1 MGITQS
7 AGTEHNVYWNIG
19 HLLGNEFEDVIY
31 EILIKE
37 YQIRLNKDIKIKQ
50 TPRRNDRGKDII
62 IEFSCQTLSL
72 FDISFSRGEFDK
84 VTIYIECKSTNSR
97 HALRREKF
105 MPSIEKGGRPGI
117 NYYVLLTNSKILS
130 ADYYEADQLL
140 NSRKIKFV
148 LVDQYLLA
156 RFLINKNYYDYF
168 EEIPIYDGEDDYYV
182 QYQVYENETDDN
194 AYDIYFNFRN
204 YSRHSRLYT
213 INLLTNVNWKT
224 KENSFSFTLDAN
236 CAAAKKIS
244 LSCDQENDFQTLVFK
259 IEAGIHESFAE
270 VRGINIK
277 EVYNPPFIG
286 KYHNKILFSI
296 LKNISAPDCDKLF
309 CLWGEAGI
317 GKTRIVNELA
327 EKIKSGR
334 FDFLA
339 CSMTKNNTRT
349 IRDIQDFLI
358 RKKYAAS
365 DVKSKCS
372 NSLYDT
378 IVNCSHAVKTAVI
391 FIDDFHNVLPEYIEQ
406 IKKLADHNAPVIL
419 IICGRTDYTEG
430 DTTYYSFVQWTFE
443 NLRLHQNVWNVKP
456 LRPRE
461 TKRLIRVMIQ
471 RIPEEALNTIC
482 LYSNNNPLYIVQFI
496 EYLLDNKIAYIV
508 NRNTVG
514 IINPAEFQIHN
525 YLPNGIEDIY
535 RKRTDYLI
543 RAAEEDDNDYL
554 IFLFNLSLFNGQIS
568 IRTAERWFDREG
580 KITEFL
586 LKRGFL
592 TKQKKY
598 FTFYHESLKL
608 YIQKML
614 SESQIYKKAVSE
626 QFLRLPEE
634 AWRELPIYT
643 KGRLYLWADKIEKAF
658 EIFNPIINSI
668 KKIKNISNIN
678 LDPLTYEYFD
688 DILQLFKSKSEY
700 GQLAKNTINGKIY
713 ITLHHFVPMNA
724 AIECDRGLA
733 YIKSSPEL
741 RKDKRFIHSLL
752 VQKAHALLN
761 SGMNLEGEL
770 VLKELQAKWLVSNE
784 DFDPKS
790 VFDMLDRLCAIYV
803 KFNCFDIALDYGKL
817 ELDAAEKSGDCSLSA
832 IAYRT
837 RSKLFYLNDMIEC
850 RHSLD
855 KVDEM
860 LHLIPSD
867 RIQLNNNIYRA
878 IVDLTYNDKNCYDEI
893 IDSVEEMTNTA
904 FEQKLNRADIQS
916 NMVLAAAY
924 IKRGTF
930 EDLKTARQK
939 TVRAINYSI
948 RFGIPSYMW
957 QLYNLLAV
965 IDTKLK
971 ADSNKIKQSFEMAF
985 DTLNRQNLLY
995 VGRGDLCYS
1004 NLLAISNIGFFLR
1017 RNSYQKTFNSRMS
1030 MLTYC
1035 DNNTEK
1041 GTNRGISGTE
1051 LTEIYEK
1058 AMGKKLLFPTVDS
1071 SRLLR
1076 DDETGYFLALT

>member
-7 AGTEHNVYWNIG
+7 IGAEHNVYWNIG
-19 HLLGNEFEDVIY
+19 YLLGNRFEDVIY
-31 EILIKE
+31 NILIKE
-37 YQIRLNKDIKIKQ
+37 YQIRLNKDINIDQ
-50 TPRRNDRGKDII
+50 TPRKNDKGKDII
-62 IEFSCQTLSL
+62 IEFSCQTLNL
-72 FDISFSRGEFDK
+72 FGINLSRGDIDK
-84 VTIYIECKSTNSR
+84 ATIYIECKSTNSR
-97 HALRREKF
+97 CALRREKY

-130 ADYYEADQLL
+130 ADYYEAEQLL

-156 RFLINKNYYDYF
+156 RFLINRNYYDYF
-168 EEIPIYDGEDDYYV
+168 DEIPIYDGEDDYYV
-182 QYQVYENETDDN
+182 QYQIYENEVDDN

-204 YSRHSRLYT
+204 YSSYSRLYT
-213 INLLTNVNWKT
+213 IKLLTNVNWKT

-236 CAAAKKIS
+236 CAAAQKIS
-244 LSCDQENDFQTLVFK
+244 LSCDQGNDFRTPVFR
-259 IEAGIHESFAE
+259 IEAGIHELFAE
-270 VRGINIK
+270 IKGINIK

-286 KYHNKILFSI
+286 KYHNRILFSI
-296 LKNISAPDCDKLF
+296 LKNISSPNCDKLF

-327 EKIKSGR
+327 EKIKSSR
-334 FDFLA
+334 FDFFS
-339 CSMTKNNTRT
+339 CSMTKNNTRI

-358 RKKYAAS
+358 SKKYATS
-365 DVKSKCS
+365 DVKNKYS
-372 NSLYDT
+372 NNLYD
-378 IVNCSHAVKTAVI
+378 IIGNCSHAVKTAVI
-391 FIDDFHNVLPEYIEQ
+391 LIDDFHNVLPEYIEQ
-406 IKKLADHNAPVIL
+406 IKKLANHSAPVIL
-419 IICGRTDYTEG
+419 ILCGRTDYTEG

-443 NLRLHQNVWNVKP
+443 NLKLHQNVWSVKP
-456 LRPRE
+456 LRPKE

-482 LYSNNNPLYIVQFI
+482 FYSNNNPLYIVQFI

-514 IINPAEFQIHN
+514 IINPAEFQVHN

-535 RKRTDYLI
+535 KRRIDYLI
-543 RAAEEDDNDYL
+543 RVAKEDDNDYL
-554 IFLFNLSLFNGQIS
+554 MFLFNLSLFNGQIS
-568 IRTAERWFDREG
+568 VRTSERWFDREG

-586 LKRGFL
+586 LKRGFII
-592 TKQKKY
+592 KRNKY
-598 FTFYHESLKL
+598 LTFYHESLKM

-614 SESQIYKKAVSE
+614 SESLIYKKKVSE
-626 QFLRLPEE
+626 QFLKLPEE
-634 AWRELPIYT
+634 AWSDLPIYT
-643 KGRLYLWADKIEKAF
+643 KGRLYLWANKTEKAF
-658 EIFNPIINSI
+658 EVFNPIIDSI

-688 DILQLFKSKSEY
+688 DILQLFKSKANY
-700 GQLAKNTINGKIY
+700 GQLAKNAINGKIY

-724 AIECDRGLA
+724 AIECDKGLT
-733 YIKSSPEL
+733 YIKSSSEL
-741 RKDKRFIHSLL
+741 RKDKSLIYSLL

-770 VLKELQAKWLVSNE
+770 VLKELQAKWLVSNK
-784 DFDPKS
+784 DFDSKS

-803 KFNCFDIALDYGKL
+803 KFNCFDIAHDYGKL
-817 ELDAAEKSGDCSLSA
+817 ELDAAEKSGDCSILA

-837 RSKLFYLNDMIEC
+837 RSKLFYLNDMEEC
-850 RHSLD
+850 RNSLN

-860 LHLIPSD
+860 LRLVPSN

-878 IVDLTYNDKNCYDEI
+878 IVDLTYNNMNCYNEI
-893 IDSVEEMTNTA
+893 IDSVKEMTNSA
-904 FEQKLNRADIQS
+904 FEQNLNRADIQS

-924 IKRGTF
+924 VKRGTF

-939 TVRAINYSI
+939 TVRALNYSI

-965 IDTKLK
+965 IDTRLK
-971 ADSNKIKQSFEMAF
+971 ADSNKVKQSFEMTF
-985 DTLNRQNLLY
+985 NTLKRQNLLY

-1035 DNNTEK
+1035 DSNTKK
-1041 GTNRGISGTE
+1041 GINRGISGAE
-1051 LTEIYEK
+1051 LAEIYEK
-1058 AMGKKLLFPTVDS
+1058 AMDKKFLFSASDS
-1071 SRLLR
+1071 SKLLR